1 MLLDVLSR
9 LRMPLAMLT
18 GLSLMISLSACGTK
32 AGIGIEASCSQWDY
46 LYASPVDS
54 LETVRQIYANNVKR
68 EAFCDGA

>member
-9 LRMPLAMLT
+9 LVKPLATLLV
-18 GLSLMISLSACGTK
+18 LSPMILLSACGTK
-32 AGIGIEASCSQWDY
+32 AGIGIEAACSQWDY

-54 LETVRQIYANNVKR
+54 LNTVQQVYANNVKR